1 MWHNNANVN
10 VHEDIGN
17 KIPALPIAGWAAYP
31 VNLNLK
37 P

>member
-10 VHEDIGN
+10 VCEDIGN
-17 KIPALPIAGWAAYP
+17 KIPALHITCWAVYP